1 VTELSQLV
9 ASLPIA
15 NYSLLRALNAHLINI
30 VQNNAVNKMNIRNM
44 GIVFSPTLQIP
55 AGIFSL
61 MLSDFKQVFNVDA
74 AESESDTTSTTDA
87 ESTVAEV
94 SPSEGKLFGNRQQ
107 QQDRVNKRNS
117 MLYAHASA
125 DQMLGLGGRQL
136 EGEYS
141 SRFLVLERVINC
153 FNLAPEES
161 DEEDV
166 KVQDDDSDSDIS
178 YEDIRAIPSDRPPRQ
193 SNGKQYQGQPT
204 TPPVR
209 IDAPEEDQQLH
220 RGDSARAVASNKGL
234 QINVAVSPGVR
245 PNRMSGL
252 PHSPRPVGKAYQ
264 PPASPAMSNDS
275 GSR

>member
-1 VTELSQLV
+1 MDGNRNINVRSDLLDPKDRVTELSQLV
-9 ASLPIA
+9 SSLPIA

-61 MLSDFKQVFNVDA
+61 MLSDFKQVFNVDG

-87 ESTVAEV
+87 ESTIAETN
-94 SPSEGKLFGNRQQ
+94 PSEGNRQQ

-141 SRFLVLERVINC
+141 IYLLVLERDIN
-153 FNLAPEES
+153 
-161 DEEDV
+161 
-166 KVQDDDSDSDIS
+166 
-178 YEDIRAIPSDRPPRQ
+178 
-193 SNGKQYQGQPT
+193 
-204 TPPVR
+204 
-209 IDAPEEDQQLH
+209 
-220 RGDSARAVASNKGL
+220 
-234 QINVAVSPGVR
+234 
-245 PNRMSGL
+245 
-252 PHSPRPVGKAYQ
+252 
-264 PPASPAMSNDS
+264 
-275 GSR
+275 GSI